1 MKRISGK
8 FASDDFFTENGKLDV
23 CSEKPLTVAFIGG
36 SLTEGEVDYEGT
48 SLRDG
53 RFKWANLVIK
63 FFEGLFPLRAVKAV
77 NAGLGGTESDYGS
90 VRFQRD
96 VLSHKPDIVF
106 IEFSC
111 NDRPISEAECE
122 GASKIKKQ
130 VYLESMI
137 RQCMEAEKIPVIV
150 YMHVP
155 MPLEGNMLRFYRQ
168 GCVIKDEVLDYYG
181 IKAVDAMA
189 EFMRE
194 YDPSQTLRDHYLK
207 HYPLTQNGSFDVHP
221 RASGYKFFATAMINA
236 LIKNADT
243 LLRPFK
249 MREEPY
255 CKSEKK
261 TLALRYNYL
270 PASSERISYKGNWKL
285 YTAKDPYVCD
295 DPETLIRADK
305 YVRAHQFPDGVMQS
319 FMPKS
324 ASFTFETDAV
334 GIYMPHVSAKAG
346 CKARVLCNGEPIGT
360 FTCRSPWHGMNYLE
374 KPVWLP
380 MGKKTVT
387 VEVEDGTEEARV
399 FRFGYIVE
407 VRGKAV

>member
-1 MKRISGK
+1 
-8 FASDDFFTENGKLDV
+8 
-23 CSEKPLTVAFIGG
+23 
-36 SLTEGEVDYEGT
+36 
-48 SLRDG
+48 
-53 RFKWANLVIK
+53 
-63 FFEGLFPLRAVKAV
+63 
-77 NAGLGGTESDYGS
+77 
-90 VRFQRD
+90 
-96 VLSHKPDIVF
+96 
-106 IEFSC
+106 
-111 NDRPISEAECE
+111 
-122 GASKIKKQ
+122 
-130 VYLESMI
+130 
-137 RQCMEAEKIPVIV
+137 MEAEKIPVIV

-155 MPLEGNMLRFYRQ
+155 MPLEGNMLRFYRR

-236 LIKNADT
+236 LIKNADK

-285 YTAKDPYVCD
+285 YTAKEPYVCD

-319 FMPKS
+319 FMPKN

-380 MGKKTVT
+380 TGKKTVT